1 MRLDFKIL
9 WIDDQPRHVESF
21 REGIQRQLSELGFE
35 LQVTAV
41 SEPGAIDDAVGAH
54 VHEDGVDLVLI
65 DYDLG
70 SGTRGEEVISDIRGR
85 VPYKDLVFYSANDV
99 DILRKI
105 AFDAKLDNIYFSTR
119 YTLVDDTVAIVRK
132 ILHKVMD
139 VDHMRGVV
147 MSATSDI
154 DFIIEQSVVADYGR
168 LSDKDQDLFREE
180 VIAELG
186 EKLQRWTT
194 ELDKAAKKETIQAI
208 IKLRHICSASDRLK
222 FILRALERRAPPGN
236 THLERA
242 VVYRDTIVPQRNKL
256 AHAKLTEEGG
266 RRVLETPDGVISND
280 DMTQLRCQLVEHRT
294 NFTDIAVMLDVDLT

>member
-21 REGIQRQLSELGFE
+21 REGIQRQLGELGFE
-35 LQVTAV
+35 LEVTAV
-41 SEPGAIDDAVGAH
+41 SEPGAIGDAIGAH

-70 SGTRGEEVISDIRGR
+70 GGARGEEVISDIRAK
-85 VPYKDLVFYSANDV
+85 VQYKDLVFYSANDV
-99 DILRKI
+99 DMLRKI
-105 AFDAKLDNIYFSTR
+105 AFDARLDNIYFSTR

-132 ILHKVMD
+132 VLHKVMD

-168 LSDKDQDLFREE
+168 LKDECQHQFREQ
-180 VIAELG
+180 VVAELR
-186 EKLQRWTT
+186 EKLERWTK
-194 ELDKAAKKETIQAI
+194 ELDKAVQKGTVQAI
-208 IKLRHICSASDRLK
+208 FKLRHICSAADRLE
-222 FILRALERRAPPGN
+222 FILRALERGAPPGN

-242 VVYRDTIVPQRNKL
+242 IVYRDRIVPQRNKL
-256 AHAKLTEEGG
+256 AHAKLAEEGG
-266 RRVLETPDGVISND
+266 RKVLQTPDGVISND
-280 DMTQLRCQLVEHRT
+280 DMTRLRCQLLDHRM

>member
-21 REGIQRQLSELGFE
+21 REGIERQLTDLGFE
-35 LQVTAV
+35 LEVTAV
-41 SEPGAIDDAVGAH
+41 SEPGAIGDAVGAH

-70 SGTRGEEVISDIRGR
+70 SGTGGKEVISDIRGR
-85 VPYKDLVFYSANDV
+85 VPYKDLIFYSANDV
-99 DILRKI
+99 DMLRKI
-105 AFDAKLDNIYFSTR
+105 AFDAKLDNIFFSTR
-119 YTLVDDTVAIVRK
+119 ITLVDDTVAIVRK

-154 DFIIEQSVVADYGR
+154 DSIIEESIVADYCR
-168 LSDKDQDLFREE
+168 LDDGGKQLFREE
-180 VIAELG
+180 IIEILAKKLKRWTDELG
-186 EKLQRWTT
+186 
-194 ELDKAAKKETIQAI
+194 KAAGRNTIQAI
-208 IKLRHICSASDRLK
+208 MNLKHICSAADRLN
-222 FILRALERRAPPGN
+222 FVLRALERRAPPGN

-242 VVYRDTIVPQRNKL
+242 KIYQDTIVPKRNNL
-256 AHAKLTEEGG
+256 AHAKLAEEGG
-266 RRVLETPDGVISND
+266 RRVLKTSDGVISND
-280 DMTQLRCQLVEHRT
+280 EMTDLRCQLLVHRT